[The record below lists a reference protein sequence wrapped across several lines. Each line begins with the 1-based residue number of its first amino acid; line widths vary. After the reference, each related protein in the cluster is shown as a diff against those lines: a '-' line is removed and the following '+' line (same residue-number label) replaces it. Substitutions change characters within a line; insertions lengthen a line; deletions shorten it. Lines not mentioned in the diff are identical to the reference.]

1 MAVID
6 IANRGRLGAAA
17 VDSAILTKRALMQI
31 PRVPELLFFSTV
43 QPIMFVLLFA
53 YVFGG
58 AIHVATPGGYREYLL
73 AGIFVQTVAFSTGST
88 AVGLAEDMQ
97 KGLIDRFRS
106 LPISRSAVLV
116 ARTLSDLVRNVFIVV
131 IMVVC
136 GFIVGWHVRDG
147 VLKAIAGFGVILFFA
162 YALTWIAAWIGLSVP
177 NSETANTAGFVWLF
191 PLTFLSNAFVPLQ
204 GMPNWLQHV
213 ATWNPV
219 TATVAAG
226 RELFGNANAFP
237 GGHSLP
243 LDHPIL
249 VSLFWSLLVLAIF
262 IPVSVRKYARVAGS

>member
-1 MAVID
+1 MAGIVVTSRARALD
-6 IANRGRLGAAA
+6 AVVDGA
-17 VDSAILTKRALMQI
+17 IMTKRALMHI

-58 AIHVATPGGYREYLL
+58 AIHVDAPGGYREYLL
-73 AGIFVQTVAFSTGST
+73 AGVFVQTVAFSTGST

-106 LPISRSAVLV
+106 LPMSRSAVLV
-116 ARTLSDLVRNVFIVV
+116 GRTLSDVVRNLMICA
-131 IMVVC
+131 IMAAC

-147 VLKAIAGFGVILFFA
+147 VIKAVAAFGLILFFS
-162 YALTWIAAWIGLSVP
+162 YSLTWVGAWIGLSVP

-191 PLTFLSNAFVPLQ
+191 PLTFLSNAFVPIQ
-204 GMPNWLQHV
+204 GMPSWLQHV

-219 TATVAAG
+219 TSTVAAS
-226 RELFGNANAFP
+226 RELFGNSNVFATH
-237 GGHSLP
+237 GSLP
-243 LDHPIL
+243 VDHPII
-249 VSLFWSLLVLAIF
+249 VSVFWSLLVLAVF
-262 IPVSVRKYARVAGS
+262 IPLSVRKYAKVAGH